1 MGSIRRSKAPRAQR
15 TALPFAGE
23 RTRRPYKAHRPKRW
37 ARQNAY
43 DASNQSGGT
52 VTREGH
58 STPRAARN
66 ATRGVRAD
74 RVGAKS
80 IPRAIAVS
88 KVKARGNCPE
98 PNPLTRDISTGC
110 APKGELPSAVSP
122 LAVERPTKAKTSCA
136 DGPPSVMFCG
146 VRWVRGGA
154 RGSDRWQKST
164 GGARPV
170 AAGCDEH
177 PPTAIGL
184 ASRARQPGC
193 ERASEAEIA
202 GAKLRLRWRVR
213 HRRKVIDEHLS
224 MEGASS
230 CLRLALDEGES
241 RDGSGGMREDDSSL
255 SCTRDRKRQRFA
267 SQVPDAAENAA
278 AERSRKQAGPSAR
291 PKGTALAA
299 MSTEAGGA
307 SSNAPPTG
315 ARSRC
320 KATLAPGVKTGRATG
335 PS

>member
-1 MGSIRRSKAPRAQR
+1 MIEGTSGAADCAPLRGGTHEAALQSPSPKAVGPAERVRR
-15 TALPFAGE
+15 
-23 RTRRPYKAHRPKRW
+23 
-37 ARQNAY
+37 
-43 DASNQSGGT
+43 SNQSGGT

-58 STPRAARN
+58 STPRAARD

-88 KVKARGNCPE
+88 KVKARGICPE

-122 LAVERPTKAKTSCA
+122 LAVERPTRAKTSCA

-164 GGARPV
+164 GGAWPV

-177 PPTAIGL
+177 PPTATGL

-202 GAKLRLRWRVR
+202 GAKLRLRWRAR

-241 RDGSGGMREDDSSL
+241 RDGSGGVRGNDLSL
-255 SCTRDRKRQRFA
+255 SRTRDRKRQRFA
-267 SQVPDAAENAA
+267 SQVPDAAEKAA